1 LKEKKDYRI
10 CAMASSGKI
19 LRDLDLDYFTTL
31 YELLRPIVTK
41 RDADDS
47 DAASCDVDLEL
58 AVIECLSNAW
68 PTTLTTQKKHL
79 VEILNFLAETVENT
93 TRKNQ
98 VSFRRKRN
106 HLIRTGFCQP
116 F

>member
-47 DAASCDVDLEL
+47 DASSCDVDLEL